1 MIKTLSIGQASYDIY
16 VSVDEYPKEGDK
28 LRFINKIGCG
38 GGTACN
44 VAYMLA
50 KWGVS

>member
-28 LRFINKIGCG
+28 LRFINKIG
-38 GGTACN
+38 
-44 VAYMLA
+44 
-50 KWGVS
+50 